1 VKVKKVV
8 YTAIIGKYDVL
19 NEPKV
24 VSEGFDYVCFT
35 DDVTL
40 KSPIWKIVLVTNTQG
55 LDNTRQARKIKI
67 LCNSVLKEYDLSI
80 WVDGSVSINCDL
92 NIFLDE
98 NYHGEDIVL
107 HTHPIRSCIYEEAEI
122 CIAIDKDDHEII
134 NKQMEGYR
142 SEGYPEGNGLV
153 STRLIIRNHRSK
165 KVKEFMNSWW
175 NEVNLKSKRDQLSF
189 NYVLWKHQLSVGYC
203 DLKKTFSPDFE
214 LNPSHLKPY
223 MEKIKEKDSIIIKQQ
238 KEFDELSKWALEL
251 NKNVIEKDKWAQEL
265 DKWALELD
273 QKCKEKDS
281 IIIKQQKEFDEC
293 SKNWARELDKIHNSF
308 TWKTLRKFDSFFG
321 KNVK

>member
-1 VKVKKVV
+1 VKKVV

-40 KSPIWKIVLVTNTQG
+40 KSPIWKIVPVTNPQG
-55 LDNTRQARKIKI
+55 LDNSRQARKIKI
-67 LCNSVLKEYDLSI
+67 LGNSVLKEYDLSI
-80 WVDGSVSINCDL
+80 WIDGSVSINCDL

-98 NYHGEDIVL
+98 NYHSEDIVL
-107 HTHPIRSCIYEEAEI
+107 HTHPVRSCVYEEAKA
-122 CIAIDKDDHEII
+122 CIAIDKDDPEII

-142 SEGYPEGNGLV
+142 SEGYPAANGLA
-153 STRLIIRNHRSK
+153 STGLMIRNHRSK

-189 NYVLWKHQLSVGYC
+189 NFVLWKHQLSVGYC
-203 DLKKTFSPDFE
+203 DFKKTYSSDFE
-214 LNPSHLKPY
+214 LYSSHPKPY
-223 MEKIKEKDSIIIKQQ
+223 MEKIKEKDSIIKLQ

-251 NKNVIEKDKWAQEL
+251 DKRIIEK

-273 QKCKEKDS
+273 KRIIEKD
-281 IIIKQQKEFDEC
+281 K
-293 SKNWARELDKIHNSF
+293 WALELEHDIEKIHQSF
-308 TWKTLRKFDSFFG
+308 TWKTLRKFDSFFR
-321 KNVK
+321 KT